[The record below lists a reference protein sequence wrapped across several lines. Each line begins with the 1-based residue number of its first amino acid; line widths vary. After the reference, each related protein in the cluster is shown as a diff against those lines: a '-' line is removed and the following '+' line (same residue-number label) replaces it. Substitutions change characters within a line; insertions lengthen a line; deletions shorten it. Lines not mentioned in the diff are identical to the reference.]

1 MQVTRNNE
9 YGGWEISEDGQAPG
23 SGMIITDQ
31 WLNSFGFGPPTR
43 SNIDQILKA
52 TMANQGGYAATA
64 VRLRDDKGR
73 APG

>member
-1 MQVTRNNE
+1 
-9 YGGWEISEDGQAPG
+9 
-23 SGMIITDQ
+23 MIITDQ